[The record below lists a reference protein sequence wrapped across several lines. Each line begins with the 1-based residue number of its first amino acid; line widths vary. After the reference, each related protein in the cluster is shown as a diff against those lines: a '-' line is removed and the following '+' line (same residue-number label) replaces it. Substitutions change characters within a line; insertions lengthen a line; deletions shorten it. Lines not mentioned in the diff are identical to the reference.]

1 MVAPVGTMMNDDVIP
16 LVLEFEL
23 TGLEMAWFVGSLACM
38 QACVMVIL
46 RERERERCRAGGRVV
61 GVPEVG
67 VRLQGR
73 PLPGPPPGPAHLGSP
88 PPPHVDDYGC

>member
-1 MVAPVGTMMNDDVIP
+1 MAPVGTMMNDDVIP

-46 RERERERCRAGGRVV
+46 RERDVAREGGWLVSRRWGCGCKAGPSLG
-61 GVPEVG
+61 P
-67 VRLQGR
+67 R
-73 PLPGPPPGPAHLGSP
+73 PARRT
-88 PPPHVDDYGC
+88 